1 MFDNNFS
8 STDPDKYY
16 EVNCPVNYFGVSHQL
31 KWFVSSINTVFTV
44 EMFSTDDFI
53 TFVQTTKTDSEITKT
68 TSTIKLEKSYKD
80 RDESGLIADLNTTL
94 ASIDITLAADD
105 LGRYK
110 FSSSSTFSIVGMSYA
125 LQQTLGFY
133 YKKDISTESPI
144 ECVEEDSTYSITAKA
159 IGYNNLSPVWYLL
172 SNLGSPNIVS
182 SLYSPYESYY
192 PSIAMKIMNQFS
204 ADQILQYTN
213 SDFMSISQASALSNL
228 RVKLVD
234 VNLHPV
240 KLLSPLFV
248 TISFTEMAEEKQAL
262 DEAMAEQEPNNE
274 LKKQIEE
281 RRRTNY
287 KNLTD
292 NLIKRMRGVADED
305 LQQFETPKTNL
316 VNVMEPPEDTR
327 ANEMATNVQ
336 DLNATTEQVALA
348 NDIHEVPNPSE

>member
-44 EMFSTDDFI
+44 EMFNSDDYI
-53 TFVQTTKTDSEITKT
+53 TFDVDGHVIMTKLS
-68 TSTIKLEKSYKD
+68 KSYKD
-80 RDESGLIADLNTTL
+80 RDESGLISDLNEVL
-94 ASIDITLAADD
+94 KDINITISTDE
-105 LGRYK
+105 LGRFK
-110 FSSSSTFSIVGMSYA
+110 LTCDVEFSLIGISYA

-133 YKKDISTESPI
+133 YKKEINAANPI
-144 ECVEEDSTYSITAKA
+144 ECVKDDSTYSITAKA

-213 SDFMSISQASALSNL
+213 SDFMSVSQASSLSNL

-234 VNLHPV
+234 VNLQPV

-248 TISFTEMAEEKQAL
+248 TISFMEMADEKQAIE
-262 DEAMAEQEPNNE
+262 EAMAEQEPNKE
-274 LKKQIEE
+274 LKKQMEE

-287 KNLTD
+287 KNFTD
-292 NLIKRMRGVADED
+292 NLNRRLQGVADED
-305 LQQFETPKTNL
+305 LRQFETPKQNL
-316 VNVMEPPEDTR
+316 VNVLENPDDTR
-327 ANEMATNVQ
+327 GEEMAANVQ
-336 DLNATTEQVALA
+336 EQNAVTEQIAQA
-348 NDIHEVPNPSE
+348 NDLHETSV

>member
-31 KWFVSSINTVFTV
+31 KWFVSSINTIFTV
-44 EMFSTDDFI
+44 EMFNTDDYI
-53 TFVQTTKTDSEITKT
+53 TFVIDGMVY
-68 TSTIKLEKSYKD
+68 TIQLTKSYKD
-80 RDESGLIADLNTTL
+80 RDESGLVSDLNELLETCG
-94 ASIDITLAADD
+94 ITLSTDE
-105 LGRYK
+105 LGRFK
-110 FSSSSTFSIVGMSYA
+110 FSSSVEFSMTYITYA

-133 YKKDISTESPI
+133 YKKEISAESPI
-144 ECVEEDSTYSITAKA
+144 KSVKQDSTYHITAKA

-204 ADQILQYTN
+204 ADQILQYSN
-213 SDFMSISQASALSNL
+213 SDFMSVSQASALSNL

-248 TISFTEMAEEKQAL
+248 TISFMEMAEEKQAIE
-262 DEAMAEQEPNNE
+262 EAMAEQKPNQE
-274 LKKQIEE
+274 LKQQMEQ
-281 RRRTNY
+281 RRQTNW

-292 NLIKRMRGVADED
+292 NLNKRLEGVADED
-305 LQQFETPKTNL
+305 IRNLPKYKQNIINP
-316 VNVMEPPEDTR
+316 VEQPDDTR
-327 ANEMATNVQ
+327 GNEMAANVQ
-336 DLNATTEQVALA
+336 ELTIQGEQTAQI
-348 NDIHEVPNPSE
+348 NDIHEVNP

>member
-8 STDPDKYY
+8 STDPDRYY

-44 EMFSTDDFI
+44 EMFNSDDYI
-53 TFVQTTKTDSEITKT
+53 TFNICGEIV
-68 TSTIKLEKSYKD
+68 TIQLQKSYKD
-80 RDESGLIADLNTTL
+80 RDESGLITDLNELLGVYT
-94 ASIDITLAADD
+94 ITLAADE

-110 FSSSSTFSIVGMSYA
+110 FSCDREFWIVGISYA

-133 YKKDISTESPI
+133 YVKNINIENPIKCVETES
-144 ECVEEDSTYSITAKA
+144 TFTITAKA

-182 SLYSPYESYY
+182 SLYSPYEAYY

-204 ADQILQYTN
+204 PDQILQYSN
-213 SDFMSISQASALSNL
+213 SDFMSVSQASALSNL

-234 VNLHPV
+234 VNLQPV

-248 TISFTEMAEEKQAL
+248 TISFIEMAEEKQAI

-274 LKKQIEE
+274 LKKQIEQK
-281 RRRTNY
+281 RQTNW

-292 NLIKRMRGVADED
+292 NLNKRMRGTADED
-305 LQQFETPKTNL
+305 LQQFEQPD
-316 VNVMEPPEDTR
+316 DTR
-327 ANEMATNVQ
+327 GNEMAENVQ
-336 DLNATTEQVALA
+336 EQNAVTEQVAQV
-348 NDIHEVPNPSE
+348 NDIQEVPEVSNP

>member
-44 EMFSTDDFI
+44 EMFSTDDYI
-53 TFVQTTKTDSEITKT
+53 TFRTVDQISI
-68 TSTIKLEKSYKD
+68 IRLEKSYKD
-80 RDESGLIADLNTTL
+80 RDESGLIADLNTLLETY
-94 ASIDITLAADD
+94 SITLAADE

-110 FSSSSTFSIVGMSYA
+110 FSCDRDFAIIGMSYA
-125 LQQTLGFY
+125 IQQTLGFY
-133 YKKDISTESPI
+133 YKKDISSTNPI
-144 ECVEEDSTYSITAKA
+144 ECNKESDSSYYIRAKA

-172 SNLGSPNIVS
+172 SNLGSPNIVA
-182 SLYSPYESYY
+182 SLYSPYEAYY

-204 ADQILQYTN
+204 ADQILQYSN
-213 SDFMSISQASALSNL
+213 SDFMSVSQASALSNL

-248 TISFTEMAEEKQAL
+248 TISFMEMAEEKQAM

-274 LKKQIEE
+274 LKQQIEQK
-281 RRRTNY
+281 RRTNY

-292 NLIKRMRGVADED
+292 NLIKSIQGVADAD
-305 LQQFETPKTNL
+305 LLQFEAPVEN
-316 VNVMEPPEDTR
+316 R
-327 ANEMATNVQ
+327 GNEMSDNVQ
-336 DLNATTEQVALA
+336 QQNIETEQVALA
-348 NDIHEVPNPSE
+348 NDIHESSEP

>member
-8 STDPDKYY
+8 STDPDRYY

-44 EMFSTDDFI
+44 EMFNSDDYLSFNVDG
-53 TFVQTTKTDSEITKT
+53 TVVDL
-68 TSTIKLEKSYKD
+68 KLSKSYKD
-80 RDESGLIADLNTTL
+80 RDESGLIADLNELLET
-94 ASIDITLAADD
+94 IGITLSTDE

-110 FSSSSTFSIVGMSYA
+110 FSSSVDFSLIGISYA

-133 YKKDISTESPI
+133 YKKEINRENPI
-144 ECVEEDSTYSITAKA
+144 KSIKEDSTYSITAKA

-234 VNLHPV
+234 VNLQPV

-248 TISFTEMAEEKQAL
+248 TISFMEMADEKQAIE
-262 DEAMAEQEPNNE
+262 EAMAEQEPNKE

-292 NLIKRMRGVADED
+292 NLNKRMRGVADED
-305 LQQFETPKTNL
+305 LQQFEQPD
-316 VNVMEPPEDTR
+316 DTR
-327 ANEMATNVQ
+327 GNEMAENVQ
-336 DLNATTEQVALA
+336 EQNAVTEQVAQA
-348 NDIHEVPNPSE
+348 NDIHETPDA

>member
-44 EMFSTDDFI
+44 EMFSTDDYI
-53 TFVQTTKTDSEITKT
+53 TFRTVDQISI
-68 TSTIKLEKSYKD
+68 IRLEKSYKD
-80 RDESGLIADLNTTL
+80 RDESGLIADLNTLLETY
-94 ASIDITLAADD
+94 SITLAADE

-110 FSSSSTFSIVGMSYA
+110 FSCDRDFAIIGMSYA
-125 LQQTLGFY
+125 IQQTLGFY
-133 YKKDISTESPI
+133 YKKDISSTNPI
-144 ECVEEDSTYSITAKA
+144 ECNKESDSSYYITAKA

-172 SNLGSPNIVS
+172 SNLGSPNIVA
-182 SLYSPYESYY
+182 SLYSPYEAYY

-204 ADQILQYTN
+204 ADQILQYSN
-213 SDFMSISQASALSNL
+213 SDFMSVSQASALSNL

-248 TISFTEMAEEKQAL
+248 TISFMEMAEEKQAM

-274 LKKQIEE
+274 LKQQIEQK
-281 RRRTNY
+281 RRTNY

-292 NLIKRMRGVADED
+292 NLIKS
-305 LQQFETPKTNL
+305 
-316 VNVMEPPEDTR
+316 
-327 ANEMATNVQ
+327 
-336 DLNATTEQVALA
+336 
-348 NDIHEVPNPSE
+348 I

>member
-44 EMFSTDDFI
+44 EMFNSDDYLSFDVDGTVTDLRL
-53 TFVQTTKTDSEITKT
+53 S
-68 TSTIKLEKSYKD
+68 KSYKD
-80 RDESGLIADLNTTL
+80 RDESGLVTDLNELLET
-94 ASIDITLAADD
+94 IGITLSTDE

-110 FSSSSTFSIVGMSYA
+110 FSCSVDFSLIGISYA

-133 YKKDISTESPI
+133 YKKEINRENPI
-144 ECVEEDSTYSITAKA
+144 TAIKVDSTYSITAKA

-234 VNLHPV
+234 VNLQPV

-248 TISFTEMAEEKQAL
+248 TISFMEMADEKQAIE
-262 DEAMAEQEPNNE
+262 EAMAEQEPNKE
-274 LKKQIEE
+274 LKKQMDE

-292 NLIKRMRGVADED
+292 NLNKRMRGVADED
-305 LQQFETPKTNL
+305 LQQFEQPD
-316 VNVMEPPEDTR
+316 DTR
-327 ANEMATNVQ
+327 GNEMAENVQ
-336 DLNATTEQVALA
+336 EQNAVIEQVAQT
-348 NDIHEVPNPSE
+348 NDIHETPDA

>member
-16 EVNCPVNYFGVSHQL
+16 EVYCPVNYFGVSHQL

-44 EMFSTDDFI
+44 EMFNTDDYISFR
-53 TFVQTTKTDSEITKT
+53 TVDQY
-68 TSTIKLEKSYKD
+68 STIHLEKSYKD
-80 RDESGLIADLNTTL
+80 RDESGLITDLNTLLEKYT
-94 ASIDITLAADD
+94 ITLATDE

-110 FSSSSTFSIVGMSYA
+110 FSCDRDFAIVGISYA

-133 YKKDISTESPI
+133 YKKNISITDPI
-144 ECVEEDSTYSITAKA
+144 ECVSEDSAYSITAKA

-204 ADQILQYTN
+204 ADQILQYSN
-213 SDFMSISQASALSNL
+213 SDFMSISQASSLSNL

-234 VNLHPV
+234 VNLQPV

-248 TISFTEMAEEKQAL
+248 TISFMEMADEQQAIE
-262 DEAMAEQEPNNE
+262 EAMAEQEPNNE
-274 LKKQIEE
+274 LKKQIEQK
-281 RRRTNY
+281 RRTNY

-292 NLIKRMRGVADED
+292 NLIKRLEGVADED
-305 LQQFETPKTNL
+305 LRQFETPKQNL

-327 ANEMATNVQ
+327 GNEMEANVQ
-336 DLNATTEQVALA
+336 ELEAIVEQATQV
-348 NDIHEVPNPSE
+348 NDIHETPEA

>member
-31 KWFVSSINTVFTV
+31 KWFVSSINTIFTV
-44 EMFSTDDFI
+44 EMFTSDDYILFNLDG
-53 TFVQTTKTDSEITKT
+53 TVTEIRL
-68 TSTIKLEKSYKD
+68 SKSYKD
-80 RDESGLIADLNTTL
+80 RDESGLISDLNEL
-94 ASIDITLAADD
+94 MESVGITLATDE

-110 FSSSSTFSIVGMSYA
+110 FSASVKFSIIKITYA

-133 YKKDISTESPI
+133 YKKDISTENPI
-144 ECVEEDSTYSITAKA
+144 ECVKTDSTYTITAKA

-204 ADQILQYTN
+204 ADQILQYSN
-213 SDFMSISQASALSNL
+213 SDFMSVSQASALSNL

-234 VNLHPV
+234 VNLQPV

-248 TISFTEMAEEKQAL
+248 TISFMEMADEKQEIE
-262 DEAMAEQEPNNE
+262 EAMTEQEPNNE
-274 LKKQIEE
+274 LKKQIEQ
-281 RRRTNY
+281 RRRDNY

-292 NLIKRMRGVADED
+292 NLNKRLDGVADED
-305 LQQFETPKTNL
+305 LRYLPTPKQNI
-316 VNVMEPPEDTR
+316 VNPVEHPDDTR
-327 ANEMATNVQ
+327 SSEMKENIQEQNVIVEQ
-336 DLNATTEQVALA
+336 ITEV
-348 NDIHEVPNPSE
+348 NDIKET

>member
-44 EMFSTDDFI
+44 EMFNSDDYLSFDVDGTVTDLRL
-53 TFVQTTKTDSEITKT
+53 S
-68 TSTIKLEKSYKD
+68 KSYKD
-80 RDESGLIADLNTTL
+80 RDESGLVTDLNELLET
-94 ASIDITLAADD
+94 IGITLSTDE

-110 FSSSSTFSIVGMSYA
+110 FSCSDDFSLIGISYA

-133 YKKDISTESPI
+133 YKKEISTSNPI
-144 ECVEEDSTYSITAKA
+144 ESIKEESTYTITAKA

-213 SDFMSISQASALSNL
+213 SDFMSVSQASALSNL

-234 VNLHPV
+234 VNLQPV

-248 TISFTEMAEEKQAL
+248 TISFMEMADEKQAIE
-262 DEAMAEQEPNNE
+262 EAMAEQEPNKE
-274 LKKQIEE
+274 LKKQMDE

-292 NLIKRMRGVADED
+292 NLNKRMRGVADED
-305 LQQFETPKTNL
+305 LVQFETPKQNL
-316 VNVMEPPEDTR
+316 VNVIEQPDDTR
-327 ANEMATNVQ
+327 ANEMDANVQ
-336 DLNATTEQVALA
+336 ELNAVTEQVAQA
-348 NDIHEVPNPSE
+348 NDIHES

>member
-44 EMFSTDDFI
+44 EMFNSDDYLSFIVDGTVTDLRL
-53 TFVQTTKTDSEITKT
+53 S
-68 TSTIKLEKSYKD
+68 KSYKD
-80 RDESGLIADLNTTL
+80 RDESGLISDLNELLET
-94 ASIDITLAADD
+94 IGITLSTDE

-110 FSSSSTFSIVGMSYA
+110 FSCSVDFSLIGISYA

-133 YKKDISTESPI
+133 YKKVINSENPI
-144 ECVEEDSTYSITAKA
+144 TSIKEESTYSISAKA

-213 SDFMSISQASALSNL
+213 SDFMSVSQASSLSNL

-234 VNLHPV
+234 VNLQPV

-248 TISFTEMAEEKQAL
+248 TISFMEMADEKQAIE
-262 DEAMAEQEPNNE
+262 EAMAEQEPNKE
-274 LKKQIEE
+274 LKKQMDE

-287 KNLTD
+287 KNFTD
-292 NLIKRMRGVADED
+292 NLNRRLQGVADED
-305 LQQFETPKTNL
+305 LRQFETPKQNL
-316 VNVMEPPEDTR
+316 VNVLENPDDTR
-327 ANEMATNVQ
+327 GEEMAANVQ
-336 DLNATTEQVALA
+336 EQNAITEQVAQA
-348 NDIHEVPNPSE
+348 NDIHEA

>member
-8 STDPDKYY
+8 STDPDRYY

-44 EMFSTDDFI
+44 EMFNTDDYI
-53 TFVQTTKTDSEITKT
+53 TFNLDGTVIEIRL
-68 TSTIKLEKSYKD
+68 SKSYKD
-80 RDESGLIADLNTTL
+80 RDESGLIADLNEL
-94 ASIDITLAADD
+94 MESVGITLATDE

-110 FSSSSTFSIVGMSYA
+110 FSSSVNFSILYMTYA

-133 YKKDISTESPI
+133 YVKDISPQNPVGCI
-144 ECVEEDSTYSITAKA
+144 KEDSTYNITAKA

-204 ADQILQYTN
+204 ADQILQYSN
-213 SDFMSISQASALSNL
+213 SDFMSVSQASALSNL

-234 VNLHPV
+234 VNLRPV

-248 TISFTEMAEEKQAL
+248 TISFMEMAEEKQAL
-262 DEAMAEQEPNNE
+262 DEAMEEQKPNEE
-274 LKKQIEE
+274 LKKQIEQ
-281 RRRTNY
+281 RQRDNY
-287 KNLTD
+287 KNLTM
-292 NLIKRMRGVADED
+292 NLQKRMEGVADED
-305 LQQFETPKTNL
+305 LRYLPTPKQNI
-316 VNVMEPPEDTR
+316 VNPVEQPDDTR
-327 ANEMATNVQ
+327 
-336 DLNATTEQVALA
+336 
-348 NDIHEVPNPSE
+348 